1 MAAAACEGKV
11 EIDVDDVEDDEVVD
25 VDDVE
30 DRDRGDRGDRDREVL
45 VLVAHTY
52 GLKYNALKKPF
63 PPY

>member
-1 MAAAACEGKV
+1 MAAACEGKV

-30 DRDRGDRGDRDREVL
+30 DRDRGDRDREVL